1 MAQSQEHIF
10 LRDIAKSERFTTTS
24 SGGGKPNIP
33 ERDRIPHAEYLISKF
48 DSIRQQSTD
57 EKKEREAMSLPT
69 HQGTYLEFKSGL
81 NSDLITESLE
91 SIKQGIR
98 LLSIRTVEN
107 EGVEEI
113 KAIVYIPQGKE
124 AIFINK
130 IHDYANDNK
139 NTPKGNPKNAPLVN
153 SIEDVQLA
161 LLDSFWS
168 QSEKTFIPNEQPTWC
183 EVWLRIDDS
192 IDFDEQITS
201 FTNILQELEISF
213 KGSALQFPER
223 AVLLIYANRAKLT
236 SLISSTDLLAEF
248 RIGQEAASFWL
259 HESNVGQ
266 NEWVEDLLNR
276 LEIVESNVKVCIL
289 DSGVNN
295 GHMLLS
301 PIIDD
306 TNCLTVDPSW
316 RTDDRSEIVGPNGH
330 GTLMAGL
337 IGYGNLQRDLESTNQ
352 VILTHKL
359 CSVKILPNVG
369 QSRKEHWGD
378 ITEQAV
384 YRAETRNPD
393 LVLLYCMAVTSDLD
407 VDRGR
412 PSSWSGSIDI
422 MSYGK
427 ARNQRLF
434 IISAG
439 NVPNEYYSNYP
450 KGNQIFSVQNPA
462 QSWNALTVGAY
473 TQKVLISDSR
483 YNHLERVAQLGEIS
497 PYTSTSN
504 IWDKKWP
511 IKPEVL
517 FEGGNLVKRDE
528 NTFERHVDLELLS
541 TSKHFN
547 IRQFDT
553 INATSAAT
561 AEASWLAAKIQY
573 IYPNAWPE
581 TIRALIVHS
590 ASWTEQMIQ
599 QFDINIKS
607 KSKVQE
613 LLRTCGY
620 GVPDINRALYSFE
633 NGLTF
638 VAQETIQPY
647 IKEGDKYKTNEMHF
661 FDVPWPT
668 DLLASLGETPV
679 RFKITLSYF
688 IEPGAGEIGWKD
700 KYRYQS
706 YGLRFEINNINET
719 EAEFKKRINK
729 EARDDD
735 EDKPDTNSG
744 SGRWL
749 IGKNNRDVGSIHSD
763 IWEGTASEMADCN
776 KIAVYP
782 IIGWWRERHN
792 LRKYNT
798 RARYSLII
806 SLDTPAEDIPLYSTV
821 QAMIQIPVEIST
833 TN

>member
-1 MAQSQEHIF
+1 MAKLQEHIF
-10 LRDIAKSERFTTTS
+10 LRDIAKSERFTTIS
-24 SGGGKPNIP
+24 SRGGKPNIP
-33 ERDRIPHAEYLISKF
+33 ERNRISHSQHLISRF
-48 DSIRQQSTD
+48 SDIRQQSID
-57 EKKEREAMSLPT
+57 EKQEREAMSLPT
-69 HQGTYLEFKSGL
+69 HRGTYLEFKSGL
-81 NSDLITESLE
+81 NADLITKSLE
-91 SIKQGIR
+91 NIKQDIR
-98 LLSIRTVEN
+98 LLSIRSVQN
-107 EGVEEI
+107 DNGQEI
-113 KAIVYIPQGKE
+113 RAIVYIPQGKE

-130 IHDYANDNK
+130 IQDYANDNK

-168 QSEKTFIPNEQPTWC
+168 QSEKPFIPNEQPTWC
-183 EVWLRIDDS
+183 EVWLRIDDL
-192 IDFDEQITS
+192 IDFDQQITS
-201 FTNILQELEISF
+201 FTNILQKLEISF
-213 KGSALQFPER
+213 KGRALQFPER
-223 AVLLIYANRAKLT
+223 AVLLIYANRVKLT

-248 RIGQEAASFWL
+248 RIGQEAANFWIQ
-259 HESNVGQ
+259 ESNVGQ
-266 NEWVEDLLNR
+266 TEWVEDLLNR

-316 RTDDRSEIVGPNGH
+316 RTHDSKGH

-337 IGYGNLQRDLESTNQ
+337 VGYGNLQNELESRNA
-352 VILTHKL
+352 VLVTHKL

-369 QSRKEHWGD
+369 QSEKEHWGD

-384 YRAETRNPD
+384 YRAEARNPE
-393 LVLLYCMAVTSDLD
+393 LILLYCMAVTSDSD
-407 VDRGR
+407 VDKGR
-412 PSSWSGSIDI
+412 PSSWSGSVDI

-427 ARNQRLF
+427 ARFQRLF

-439 NVPNEYYSNYP
+439 NVPSEYWSNYP
-450 KGNQIFSVQNPA
+450 NSNRLFSVQNPA

-473 TQKVLISDSR
+473 TEKVLISDSR

-504 IWDKKWP
+504 LWDKKWP

-528 NTFERHVDLELLS
+528 NTFESHVDLELLS

-590 ASWTEQMIQ
+590 ASWTEQMVQ
-599 QFDINIKS
+599 QFDINLKN
-607 KSKVQE
+607 KAREVQG

-620 GVPDINRALYSFE
+620 GVPDINRALYSYE

-638 VAQETIQPY
+638 IAQETIQPY
-647 IKEGDKYKTNEMHF
+647 VKEGDSYKTNEMHF
-661 FDVPWPT
+661 FDLPWPA
-668 DLLASLGETPV
+668 DLLASLGEIPV

-688 IEPGAGEIGWKD
+688 IEPGVGEIGWKD

-729 EARDDD
+729 EAREDD

-792 LRKYNT
+792 LRKYNAK
-798 RARYSLII
+798 ARYSLVV
-806 SLDTPAEDIPLYSTV
+806 SLDTPAENVELYSTV
-821 QAMIQIPVEIST
+821 KAMIQIPIEVST
-833 TN
+833 ENQ

>member
-1 MAQSQEHIF
+1 MAQSHEHIF
-10 LRDIAKSERFTTTS
+10 LQGVVKSEKFTTTL
-24 SGGGKPNIP
+24 SGGGKLNIP
-33 ERDRIPHAEYLISKF
+33 ERDRIPHSQYLISRF
-48 DSIRQQSTD
+48 DSIRQQSID
-57 EKKEREAMSLPT
+57 EKQEREAMSLPT

-81 NSDLITESLE
+81 NSDLITKSLE
-91 SIKQGIR
+91 NINKGIR
-98 LLSIRTVEN
+98 LLSVRTVEN
-107 EGVEEI
+107 DGVEEI

-124 AIFINK
+124 AIFIEK
-130 IHDYANDNK
+130 IQDYANDNK
-139 NTPKGNPKNAPLVN
+139 NTPSGNPKNAPLVN

-161 LLDSFWS
+161 LLESFWS
-168 QSEKTFIPNEQPTWC
+168 QQEKVLIPNEQPTWC
-183 EVWLRIDDS
+183 EVWLRIDDLL
-192 IDFDEQITS
+192 DFNEQVSS
-201 FTNILQELEISF
+201 FTNILQELQISF

-223 AVLLIYANRAKLT
+223 AVLLIYANRVQLT
-236 SLISSTDLLAEF
+236 SLISATDLLAEF
-248 RIGQEAASFWL
+248 RIGQEAASFWIN
-259 HESNVGQ
+259 ESNIGQ
-266 NEWVEDLLNR
+266 IEWAQDLLNR
-276 LEIVESNVKVCIL
+276 LQIEETNIKVCIL

-295 GHMLLS
+295 GHMLLL

-306 TNCLTVDPSW
+306 ANCLTVDPSW

-337 IGYGNLQRDLESTNQ
+337 VEYGNLQRDLESKGQ

-384 YRAETRNPD
+384 YRAEARNPEQ
-393 LVLLYCMAVTSDLD
+393 VLLFCMAVTSKTD
-407 VDRGR
+407 VDKGR
-412 PSSWSGSIDI
+412 PSSWSGAIDI

-439 NVPNEYYSNYP
+439 NVPSEYWSNYP
-450 KGNQIFSVQNPA
+450 KGNQLFSVQNPA
-462 QSWNALTVGAY
+462 QSWNALTIGAF
-473 TQKVLISDSR
+473 TEKVLIKDSR
-483 YNHLERVAQLGEIS
+483 YDHLERVAQIGEIS
-497 PYTSTSN
+497 PYSSTSN
-504 IWDKKWP
+504 LWDKKWP

-517 FEGGNLVKRDE
+517 FEGGNLVKRGE
-528 NTFERHVDLELLS
+528 NLFEGYDDLELLS

-599 QFDINIKS
+599 QFDINLKS
-607 KSKVQE
+607 KAKEVRG

-647 IKEGDKYKTNEMHF
+647 IKENGSYKTNEMHF
-661 FDVPWPT
+661 FDLPWPT
-668 DLLASLGETPV
+668 DLLTSLGETPV
-679 RFKITLSYF
+679 RFRITLSYF

-719 EAEFKKRINK
+719 EDEFKKRINK
-729 EARDDD
+729 DAREDDD
-735 EDKPDTNSG
+735 DKPDTNSG
-744 SGRWL
+744 SGRWV

-763 IWEGTASEMADCN
+763 IWEGTASEMAECN
-776 KIAVYP
+776 LIAIYP

-792 LRKYNT
+792 LRKYNA
-798 RARYSLII
+798 RARYSLVV
-806 SLDTPAEDIPLYSTV
+806 SLDTPAETVELYSTV
-821 QAMIQIPVEIST
+821 KAMIQIPIEIVMS
-833 TN
+833 